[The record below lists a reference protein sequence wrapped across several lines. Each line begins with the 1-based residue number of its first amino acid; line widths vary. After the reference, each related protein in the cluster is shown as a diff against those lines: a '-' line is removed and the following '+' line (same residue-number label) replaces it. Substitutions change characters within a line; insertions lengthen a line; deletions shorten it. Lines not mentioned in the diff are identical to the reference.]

1 MAKLGVNVDHAAT
14 LRQARGGKVPDPVKA
29 ALEAERGGAD
39 GITVHLRE
47 DRRHIQDFDLWHL
60 KRRLRCPLN
69 LEMSIHPQIVKIA
82 RRLIPEKAC
91 LVPER
96 RRELTTEGGLDVVRK
111 SRAVRRAVSL
121 LSTKGIEVSLFI
133 DPEIRQV
140 RMAAKLRA
148 HAVELHT
155 GSYANARGRKKKWEL
170 ARLRR
175 AAMEGHR
182 LGLKINAGHG
192 LDYRNVRAVA
202 RLPHVAELN
211 IGHSILS
218 RSVFVGIRKAVQEMK
233 KLCVTRK

>member
-1 MAKLGVNVDHAAT
+1 MRRVKPDQAT
-14 LRQARGGKVPDPVKA
+14 
-29 ALEAERGGAD
+29 
-39 GITVHLRE
+39 
-47 DRRHIQDFDLWHL
+47 
-60 KRRLRCPLN
+60 
-69 LEMSIHPQIVKIA
+69 
-82 RRLIPEKAC
+82 

-96 RRELTTEGGLDVVRK
+96 REEITTEGGLDVAQHFSK
-111 SRAVRRAVSL
+111 IQQAARR
-121 LSTKGIEVSLFI
+121 LSSKGIEVSLFI

-140 RMAAKLRA
+140 RMAAKHRA